1 MHLVTFEHP
10 RGSSARDPREHSMS
24 SLGPGFEAFEST
36 TPGTRRLGA
45 LVQLG
50 RHAGAVVDLNRALA
64 VKLAG
69 ADVGAPEA
77 EADSLLPAN
86 MMGFLRRTPDSL
98 DVAREAYDFAVDAL
112 DRYDSPDLLRAGV
125 VEPRQRVRLCAP
137 LPQPGKIVGVAGNP
151 PDPATGRASARAKEP
166 VLFLKASSAVVG
178 PEDEIV
184 LPAACKRVDHEG
196 ELAVVIGRR
205 ARGVPPE
212 EALDYVAGYCAAND
226 VCARDYRD
234 ERQQRFI
241 GSSCDSFAP
250 IGPALVT
257 PDEIPDPGDLAIR
270 SVLSGD
276 VVRSGRTKELRFDVA
291 ALLSFASR
299 LMTLEPGDL
308 LLTGTPGSRGTTHK
322 PARWLRDGDLV
333 EVEIERVGRL
343 RNYVRASGR

>member
-1 MHLVTFEHP
+1 MHLVTFEH
-10 RGSSARDPREHSMS
+10 REGGSARDSREHSMGN
-24 SLGPGFEAFEST
+24 LGLGFEAFEST

-45 LVQLG
+45 IVQLG

-77 EADSLLPAN
+77 EADSLLPAD
-86 MMGFLRRTPDSL
+86 MAGFVRRTPDSL
-98 DVAREAYDFAVDAL
+98 DVAHEAYDFAVDAL
-112 DRYDSPDLLRAGV
+112 DRYDSPDLLRAGI

-137 LPQPGKIVGVAGNP
+137 LPRPGKIVAVADGP
-151 PDPATGRASARAKEP
+151 PDPATGRASSRPKEP
-166 VLFLKASSAVVG
+166 LLFLKAASAVIG
-178 PEDEIV
+178 PEDEIL
-184 LPAACKRVDHEG
+184 LPAACKRVHHEG
-196 ELAVVIGRR
+196 ELALVIGRH
-205 ARGVPPE
+205 ARNVPAE
-212 EALDYVAGYCAAND
+212 QALEYVAGYCAASD
-226 VCARDYRD
+226 VCARDYQD
-234 ERQQRFI
+234 ERGQRCI

-257 PDEIPDPGDLAIR
+257 TDEVADPGDLAIR

-276 VVRSGRTKELRFDVA
+276 VIRSGRTKELRFDIP

-308 LLTGTPGSRGTTHK
+308 LLTGTPGNVRK
-322 PARWLRDGDLV
+322 PTRWLKDGDLV

>member
-1 MHLVTFEHP
+1 MHLVTFE
-10 RGSSARDPREHSMS
+10 RREGGSARDPREHSMG
-24 SLGPGFEAFEST
+24 SLGLGFEAFEST
-36 TPGTRRLGA
+36 TPGARRLGA
-45 LVQLG
+45 IVQLG

-77 EADSLLPAN
+77 EADSLLPAH
-86 MMGFLRRTPDSL
+86 MAGFLRRTPDSL

-125 VEPRQRVRLCAP
+125 VEPRQHVRLCAP
-137 LPQPGKIVGVAGNP
+137 IPRPGKIVGVVGNP
-151 PDPATGRASARAKEP
+151 PEPAAGRDRSPPIEP
-166 VLFLKASSAVVG
+166 LLFLKAPSAVIG
-178 PEDEIV
+178 PEDEIL
-184 LPAACKRVDHEG
+184 LPPACKHVDHEG

-212 EALDYVAGYCAAND
+212 QALEYVGGYCAANN
-226 VCARDYRD
+226 VCACDYQD
-234 ERQQRFI
+234 ERGQRTI
-241 GSSCDSFAP
+241 GSSCDTFAP

-270 SVLSGD
+270 SVRSGE
-276 VVRSGRTKELRFDVA
+276 VLRSGRTKELRFDVA

-299 LMTLEPGDL
+299 FMTLEPGDL
-308 LLTGTPGSRGTTHK
+308 LLTGSPGSQGTTRE
-322 PARWLRDGDLV
+322 PTRWLRDGDLV